1 MTEQVEPLEET
12 IDLMIETM
20 RSRHIQ
26 RLKTGECQIDGGTIY
41 LEILTNLERISDHCS
56 NIAARIVGSE
66 ADVGNFDAHAFRRN
80 MHDGFV
86 PNFNEML
93 AKYKEKYYEPLCEM

>member
-1 MTEQVEPLEET
+1 MEPLEET

-41 LEILTNLERISDHCS
+41 LKFHQSGAHFRPLLQHCGPHCGQRS
-56 NIAARIVGSE
+56 GN
-66 ADVGNFDAHAFRRN
+66 VGNFDAHAFRRN